1 LAGNQTSKIEH
12 QTSVKIVLA
21 YSGRLDTS
29 VILTW
34 LKQGLYDP
42 QIATME
48 AVVSTYDQGDA
59 TGFIR
64 LNALRLKVRAALKTK
79 GEGD

>member
-1 LAGNQTSKIEH
+1 M
-12 QTSVKIVLA
+12 KIVLA

-48 AVVSTYDQGDA
+48 VVVSTYDQGDA

-79 GEGD
+79 GKGD

>member
-1 LAGNQTSKIEH
+1 VLFVSNSTKAISSSLAARARK
-12 QTSVKIVLA
+12 V
-21 YSGRLDTS
+21 
-29 VILTW
+29 
-34 LKQGLYDP
+34 LYDP

-48 AVVSTYDQGDA
+48 AVASTYDQGDA

-79 GEGD
+79 GKGD